1 MPHMSAPVIG
11 KLGDKGMLQY
21 KRMFVFIPL
30 SIILPALSVAILVLV
45 FSRFDIATTDISF
58 LTTSYITGSAFM
70 FVVFWWFARGL
81 IKKPYLHAFIMYLCS
96 LLIATTLIVSLVGKD
111 YIFSISI
118 YDALITIIVVFV
130 ATTVGYKNKE
140 VSSNVS

>member
-1 MPHMSAPVIG
+1 
-11 KLGDKGMLQY
+11 MLQY

-58 LTTSYITGSAFM
+58 LTTSYITGSIFT

-81 IKKPYLHAFIMYLCS
+81 IKKPYLHAFVMYLCS
-96 LLIATTLIVSLVGKD
+96 LLIATTVIVSLVGKD

-130 ATTVGYKNKE
+130 ATKVGYKNKE
-140 VSSNVS
+140 VSSSVS

>member
-1 MPHMSAPVIG
+1 
-11 KLGDKGMLQY
+11 MLQY

-45 FSRFDIATTDISF
+45 FSRFDIVTTDISF
-58 LTTSYITGSAFM
+58 LTTSYITGSAFT
-70 FVVFWWFARGL
+70 FVVFWWFAKGL
-81 IKKPYLHAFIMYLCS
+81 IKKPYLHAFVMYLCS
-96 LLIATTLIVSLVGKD
+96 LLVATTVIVSLVGKD

-130 ATTVGYKNKE
+130 ATKVGYKNKE

>member
-1 MPHMSAPVIG
+1 MRV
-11 KLGDKGMLQY
+11 LGDKGMLQY

-45 FSRFDIATTDISF
+45 FSRLDISITDISF
-58 LTTSYITGSAFM
+58 LTTSYITGSAFT
-70 FVVFWWFARGL
+70 FVAFWWFAKGL
-81 IKKPYLHAFIMYLCS
+81 IKKPYLHAFVMYFCS
-96 LLIATTLIVSLVGKD
+96 FLIATTVIVSLVGKD

-130 ATTVGYKNKE
+130 ATKVGYKNKE